1 MMPEEGPS
9 VKAIK
14 QADDFAE
21 AIRKRRAANEELHRV
36 LDERVA
42 EEFRTPVTATGAG
55 FPAKHPVQKARRRLF
70 VKVSL
75 RRSAALERLGNT
87 DGAVQ
92 AVRAVLRVE
101 PKQPEALEA
110 LARLRPLKAP
120 QEAEPAVPVQEA
132 VAKLVEEAGVKPAA
146 PKPAPRPAPKP
157 ADEDDDEDEGED
169 TGVDVKGLTETGA
182 KYIAQQDFKAA
193 SEVLAYAVKAGKW
206 SGRPLTRLRCLSN
219 LTLCLQKRRS
229 SADLIHVAD
238 GAVKEIRALREKPE
252 FGDVAPDEVVSQV
265 MLNKMECAILSR
277 RGWAHHQL
285 QNFDKGDAD
294 ARRVKELLPELGE
307 AVKA

>member
-157 ADEDDDEDEGED
+157 ADEDDDEDEDAEE

-182 KYIAQQDFKAA
+182 KYIAQQDYKAA
-193 SEVLAYAVKAGKW
+193 
-206 SGRPLTRLRCLSN
+206 T
-219 LTLCLQKRRS
+219 
-229 SADLIHVAD
+229 
-238 GAVKEIRALREKPE
+238 
-252 FGDVAPDEVVSQV
+252 
-265 MLNKMECAILSR
+265 
-277 RGWAHHQL
+277 
-285 QNFDKGDAD
+285 
-294 ARRVKELLPELGE
+294 E
-307 AVKA
+307 A